1 MACSSCAKKK
11 ANSYQDFKALETPP
25 FRATDIFVYDIQSNE
40 ARKFTQTDWNPN
52 VTNVLLFT
60 PSMAAIRESGNIT
73 PQDGVQYTYATNQP
87 LHEVKDYLENND
99 IAFGIDKIFISY
111 LLPSRMGLLY
121 NGFAKKAIAYIMK
134 DGDMSVQ
141 QLFYNSTFNYNQIQE
156 FLDDYTSGNN

>member
-11 ANSYQDFKALETPP
+11 PNSYQDFKALENPP
-25 FRATDIFVYDIQSNE
+25 FRATDIFVYDVESSE

-52 VTNVLLFT
+52 LTNVLLFAPT
-60 PSMAAIRESGNIT
+60 IESIRELGAIT
-73 PQDGVQYTYATNQP
+73 PQHGVEYTLVTNQP
-87 LHEVKDYLENND
+87 VHQIKDYLENND
-99 IAFGIDKIFISY
+99 IELAVNKIFVSY

-141 QLFYNSTFNYNQIQE
+141 QLFYNSSYNYNQIQE
-156 FLDDYTSGNN
+156 FLDDYTPGNN